1 VFRAIRS
8 LHNHRT
14 LELWRSLFSSYG
26 TDDSPYTIE
35 TTIGLTRYIL
45 TADHQ
50 VIKSILATQFDS
62 FGKGETFNYQWRE
75 FLGDSVFTT
84 DGQEWHD
91 SRQLIRPLFV
101 NQRIGDLEIF
111 ERYTRKLINLV
122 GGKGQEVDL
131 APLFYRYTLDVATDF
146 LFGQTVGSLEQPQV
160 EFAAAIAEVQRIQA
174 RLARSG

>member
-1 VFRAIRS
+1 VFRSVRN
-8 LHNHRT
+8 LLQHRT
-14 LELWRSLFSSYG
+14 LELWRSIFSDCG
-26 TDDSPYTIE
+26 TEDSPYTVE
-35 TTIGLTRYIL
+35 TSIGLRRYIL

-50 VIKSILATQFDS
+50 IIKSILATQFDS
-62 FGKGETFNYQWRE
+62 FGKGETFNHQWRE

-111 ERYTRKLINLV
+111 EKYTRKVVDIV
-122 GGKGQEVDL
+122 GREGKEIDL
-131 APLFYRYTLDVATDF
+131 TPLFYRYTLDVATEF
-146 LFGQTVGSLEQPQV
+146 LFGQTVGSLEEPRV
-160 EFAAAIAEVQRIQA
+160 EFAAAIAEVQRVQA

>member
-1 VFRAIRS
+1 M
-8 LHNHRT
+8 
-14 LELWRSLFSSYG
+14 ELWRSVFSNYG
-26 TDDSPYTIE
+26 TDDSPYAAE
-35 TTIGLTRYIL
+35 VTIGLRRFIL

-50 VIKSILATQFDS
+50 IIKSILATNFDS
-62 FGKGETFNYQWRE
+62 FGKGETFNHQWRE

-111 ERYTRKLINLV
+111 ERHTRKLIKIIE
-122 GGKGQEVDL
+122 GERKETDL

-146 LFGQTVGSLEQPQV
+146 VFGKTVGSLEHPQV
-160 EFAAAIAEVQRIQA
+160 EFATAIAEVQKIQA